1 MYGAIIGDVVGSRF
15 EFHNHRSKEFE
26 LITNECEFTDDT
38 ILTVAIMDWA
48 VNSEVRD
55 SYSVVEYLQKW
66 GRKYPSSYG
75 GRFAQWL
82 FSNDPKPYK
91 SYGNGSAMRISPVAY
106 MAHNQ
111 SELEMLVDIVTTV
124 THNSKEGIKGAK
136 VIASAIW
143 MALHGCD
150 KDAIRSMAEYHYPQI
165 ASFDYENLKK
175 NYRFNETCQDT
186 CPQAIYCFLISK
198 DFLDCLRTSV
208 SIGGDT
214 DTLCA
219 MSCAIAEAF
228 YKDIPP
234 ILINDVLEKLPNEMI
249 KVIERFY
256 GIYED
261 PDLPIFELHKEE
273 QP

>member
-15 EFHNHRSKEFE
+15 EFNNHRSKDFE
-26 LITNECEFTDDT
+26 LITDKCEFTDDT
-38 ILTVAIMDWA
+38 ILTIAIMDWA

-55 SYSVVEYLQKW
+55 SYSVVEYMQKW

-111 SELEMLVDIVTTV
+111 FELEMLVDLVTTV

-136 VIASAIW
+136 VIATAIW
-143 MALHGCD
+143 MALQGCT
-150 KDAIRSMAEYHYPQI
+150 KEVIRSMAEYHYPQI
-165 ASFDYENLKK
+165 ATFDYEDLKK

-186 CPQAIYCFLISK
+186 CPQAIYCFLISN

-234 ILINDVLEKLPNEMI
+234 RLIDDVKEKLPNEMRE
-249 KVIERFY
+249 VIAHFY
-256 GIYED
+256 EVYED
-261 PDLPIFELHKEE
+261 PDVPFFEFHKEE
-273 QP
+273 